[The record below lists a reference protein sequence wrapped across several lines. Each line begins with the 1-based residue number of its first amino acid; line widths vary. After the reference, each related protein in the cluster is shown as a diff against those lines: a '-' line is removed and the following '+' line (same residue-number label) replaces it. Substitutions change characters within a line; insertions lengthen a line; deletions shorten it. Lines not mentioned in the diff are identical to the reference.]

1 MSSELPHA
9 ADDQPDSAE
18 PDVAPLLHPVEG
30 VPELSVT
37 ARQIDAAAKLL
48 AGGRGP
54 FAVDAER
61 ASGFRYSNRA
71 YLIQIRR
78 AGAGTV
84 LIDPVSHGGDALTVL
99 RPVAEVLATDEWIL
113 HAADQDLPCL
123 AEVGMRPP
131 ALYDTE
137 LAGRLAGFDRVNLA
151 AEAQRLL
158 GVGLA
163 KGHGAADWSKRPLP
177 AAWLN
182 YAALDVELLIDLRH
196 AIAGVLAEQGKTD
209 WAAEEFDYLRTV
221 GEAPPPTRR
230 DRWRR
235 TSGIHRV
242 RNQRGLAAVR
252 ELWMARDAIAQRRDI
267 APGRILPD
275 SAIIDAATADP
286 KTVDDLVALPVFGGR
301 KQRRSAATWLAAL
314 ATARADPGP
323 AEDAEPP
330 NGPPPPARWPKRRP
344 EAAARL
350 EAARAALRELSQRV
364 TVPTENLVSPD
375 LVRRLCWDWAGA
387 DDVGTA
393 IDKFLAAGQARGWQR
408 ELVVPALA
416 AALAATAAPEIDS
429 SAGKSE
435 KSDANVDLDAD
446 DGSLVQ
452 ASAICAPDSTLLAL
466 AQRRNPS
473 GDVAGDILVGQAD
486 SGEHLAARRVVEE
499 LLRQTDIAARYVDL
513 LAPQRCR
520 HRRTDAAV
528 DAVVLAGDDQLVRER
543 QFGHHIWNRQHPSRV
558 DHRHADALVV

>member
-1 MSSELPHA
+1 MTSQLPQA

-18 PDVAPLLHPVEG
+18 PDVTPLLHPADG
-30 VPELSVT
+30 VPDLSTT
-37 ARQIDAAAKLL
+37 AGEIAAAADLL
-48 AGGRGP
+48 AGGHGA

-84 LIDPVSHGGDALTVL
+84 LIDPVSHGGDPLTVL
-99 RPVAEVLATDEWIL
+99 RPVAEVLAEGEWIL

-151 AEAQRLL
+151 AMAQRLL
-158 GVGLA
+158 GLGLA

-177 AAWLN
+177 PAWLN
-182 YAALDVELLIDLRH
+182 YAALDVEVLIELRD
-196 AIAGVLAEQGKTD
+196 AIAGVLAEQGETY

-221 GEAPPPTRR
+221 GQDPPATRR

-252 ELWMARDAIAQRRDI
+252 ELWTVRDEIAQRRDI

-286 KTVDDLVALPVFGGR
+286 KTIDDLIALPIFGGR
-301 KQRRSAATWLAAL
+301 RQRRNAAIWMAAL
-314 ATARADPGP
+314 ESARENPGP
-323 AEDAEPP
+323 AEEAEPP
-330 NGPPPPARWPKRRP
+330 NGPPAPARWPKRRP

-350 EAARAALRELSQRV
+350 DAARAALRELSERV
-364 TVPTENLVSPD
+364 SVPPENLVSPD

-387 DDVGTA
+387 DDPARA
-393 IDKFLAAGQARGWQR
+393 IDEFLAAGQARNWQR
-408 ELVVPALA
+408 ELVVPVLA
-416 AALAATAAPEIDS
+416 AALKP
-429 SAGKSE
+429 
-435 KSDANVDLDAD
+435 
-446 DGSLVQ
+446 
-452 ASAICAPDSTLLAL
+452 
-466 AQRRNPS
+466 
-473 GDVAGDILVGQAD
+473 VA
-486 SGEHLAARRVVEE
+486 
-499 LLRQTDIAARYVDL
+499 
-513 LAPQRCR
+513 
-520 HRRTDAAV
+520 
-528 DAVVLAGDDQLVRER
+528 
-543 QFGHHIWNRQHPSRV
+543 
-558 DHRHADALVV
+558 